1 MSRLPNDFQTYNS
14 FQIINGAGQ
23 ISDERRII
31 IDFLP
36 GGRGGDGGVGV
47 TQGQG
52 GGGGTGEAPALN
64 YDINSENFTMNFLL
78 QDRWPQNVSIG
89 LLPASPPEI
98 GMTLEGVRRQFTGVA
113 RNFRHFIRARQT
125 PYGALQ
131 IKFQTLLILIPLRS
145 LFSSTSFACFQ
156 WQKPILRIILLL
168 CHGAIKFHISLNSW
182 PRVTSIRSW

>member
-14 FQIINGAGQ
+14 FQIIN
-23 ISDERRII
+23 
-31 IDFLP
+31 

-98 GMTLEGVRRQFTGVA
+98 GMTLEGERG
-113 RNFRHFIRARQT
+113 RHRMI
-125 PYGALQ
+125 
-131 IKFQTLLILIPLRS
+131 TLLVGVLC
-145 LFSSTSFACFQ
+145 LFPMAEAY
-156 WQKPILRIILLL
+156 P
-168 CHGAIKFHISLNSW
+168 
-182 PRVTSIRSW
+182 